1 MFWIAESLCRKPCQ
15 GSQPYSW
22 TVSPCRIWSTCSPT
36 SSPGSEKKR
45 QSSRWAFGSTH
56 LNLLR
61 RSLKMLQWHWYD
73 FPSFE
78 NEGMHAELKK
88 RCKTSRVHIFL
99 GPTKVQEKSHGYASS
114 NSDSLPFLS
123 AEARS
128 LSLPHLCFEALIV
141 KLELWNWIKLFQE
154 LHSTISFLQCANSW
168 SRKLRGANPFL
179 FLNMTKRKRYLHW
192 V

>member
-45 QSSRWAFGSTH
+45 QSSRWAFGTTH

-61 RSLKMLQWHWYD
+61 RSSKMLPEMTPVWLSIIWKRRD
-73 FPSFE
+73 
-78 NEGMHAELKK
+78 ACWAKK

-99 GPTKVQEKSHGYASS
+99 GPTKVQEKSHGHAWTTVTDYPSFPPKLGVFPS
-114 NSDSLPFLS
+114 P
-123 AEARS
+123 
-128 LSLPHLCFEALIV
+128 PHLCFEALIV

-154 LHSTISFLQCANSW
+154 LHSTISFLQCALE
-168 SRKLRGANPFL
+168 KP
-179 FLNMTKRKRYLHW
+179 
-192 V
+192 